1 MADRIITSLHNPRVK
16 DAIRLRSAR
25 HRQKQ
30 QRFLIDGARELVRA
44 IAAAVPLVETFVCES
59 LCTSPESR
67 LALNLLRQAPGEQW
81 QVSEGVFARLA
92 FGERAEGFL
101 AVART
106 PQSSLAD
113 LRPRGPGP
121 IAVIEGVEKPGNVG
135 AILRSAD
142 AAGVSA
148 VLVADPATDIY
159 NPNCIRASL
168 GAVFS
173 IPLCATMSAAALDWL
188 RQRGTPMFAAR
199 VDGKLDY
206 AAADLRGE
214 VAIVLG
220 SEAEGLSPAWQAA
233 DVTAIRL
240 PMAGAVD
247 SLNVSATAAVLFY
260 ESLRQRLAQ
269 AK

>member
-1 MADRIITSLHNPRVK
+1 MVDRIITSPQNPRVK

-25 HRQKQ
+25 HRHKQ
-30 QRFLIDGARELVRA
+30 QRFLIDGARELTRA
-44 IAAAVPLVETFVCES
+44 IPAGISIDEAFVCES
-59 LCTSPESR
+59 LCASPESMEALQR
-67 LALNLLRQAPGEQW
+67 LRSSSAEIW
-81 QVSEGVFARLA
+81 EVTVSVFAKLA
-92 FGERAEGFL
+92 YGERAEGVL
-101 AVART
+101 AVARL
-106 PQSSLAD
+106 PQCSLD
-113 LRPRGPGP
+113 RLQPRGPGP

-142 AAGVSA
+142 AAGVAA

-173 IPLCATMSAAALDWL
+173 LPLCATTSQEAIAWL
-188 RQRGTPMFAAR
+188 RQRGARIFAAR
-199 VDGKLDY
+199 VDGQLDY
-206 AAADLRGE
+206 TEADLSHE

-220 SEAEGLSPAWQAA
+220 SEAEGLSPAWQMA

-260 ESLRQRLAQ
+260 ESLRQRTARST
-269 AK
+269 